1 MGPPHSLDHPS
12 TIQELAVHSDHLRQ
26 EESMVFR
33 RNPPIGR
40 KDTVPCHSAPSLPAW
55 VTHIFFHA
63 SVILKFFFFNFFFIL
78 KFLIFVWV
86 KEKKRQFL
94 SYLSNSMREWATHSL
109 MSSEVF
115 WALSISHGRQLENT
129 AITRGVGNGS
139 SFRHKGTTH
148 LEQTLSQEIPIK

>member
-40 KDTVPCHSAPSLPAW
+40 KDTVPCHSAPSLPSW

-63 SVILKFFFFNFFFIL
+63 SVIL